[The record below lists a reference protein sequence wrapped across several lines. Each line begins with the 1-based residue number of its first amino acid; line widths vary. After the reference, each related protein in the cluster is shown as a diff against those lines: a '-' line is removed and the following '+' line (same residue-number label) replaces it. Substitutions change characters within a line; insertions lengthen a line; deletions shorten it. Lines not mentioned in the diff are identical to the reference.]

1 MSSSR
6 TKALLALHE
15 RGNISRSDLVTLLGI
30 TRSTA
35 AAIAADLCQS
45 GYAEESGG
53 LSGHVGR
60 PSRTLR
66 ALPTS
71 LVIMS
76 VELRVDSC
84 HVLAYGL
91 GGAHVARESV
101 TREMADIS
109 PEAAASVVAGCVA
122 SVARAL
128 PQGSRWAATS
138 IAVPGIVEESSG
150 FVAYAPHLGW
160 RDLSWGAQV
169 RSALGADRPIT
180 FGNDANLGALGEH
193 LRGAGRGVEAMLY
206 VAGGIGIGGGYVDR
220 GRVRTGGAGFAGE
233 IGHMCVDPD
242 GVACRCGA
250 RGCWE
255 TLIGR
260 DVITSG
266 WSGTFDQLI
275 DAAYAGDARAVAI
288 VQQAGRW
295 VGVGLRGLI
304 AITDPSR
311 VVLGGHLA
319 QLLPLVV
326 GQVRRECATLPQV
339 RAGRV
344 DVVPGALGEDAAL
357 IGGAEVAMGSA
368 IRGTLTT
375 P

>member
-15 RGNISRSDLVTLLGI
+15 RGTISRSDLVTLLGI

-91 GGAHVARESV
+91 GGTHVARESV

-109 PEAAASVVAGCVA
+109 PETAASVVAGCVA
-122 SVARAL
+122 SVAGAL
-128 PQGSRWAATS
+128 PQGSRWVATS
-138 IAVPGIVEESSG
+138 IAVPGIVEERSG

-160 RDLSWGAQV
+160 RDLSWGAHV
-169 RSALGADRPIT
+169 RTALGAKCPIT

-220 GRVRTGGAGFAGE
+220 GRLRTGGAGFAGE

-242 GVACRCGA
+242 GAPCLCGA

-319 QLLPLVV
+319 QLLPLMV

-344 DVVPGALGEDAAL
+344 EVVPGALGGDAAL
-357 IGGAEVAMGSA
+357 IGGAEVAMVSA
-368 IRGTLTT
+368 IRGTLTE